1 MQKNP
6 QKISFNELFSIQ
18 QQKAKN
24 SKSKS
29 KFKELYPNHSEEKIS
44 LFKKF
49 YTDIKTKYSK
59 TNDDIVFQK
68 ELLNDNQ
75 SASYSYKQKIKLS
88 WILTAVLSTILMAN
102 LYIYPTGTLSEQWH
116 ERNLMMQKNSI
127 FFEKN
132 NAFKKHT
139 EQIVNGLIDDE
150 HLNQELL
157 LNQDNLIKLK
167 ELHQSRKKDY
177 EAFTT
182 HAERMHISILSLF
195 FLLLLSTF
203 NAIFTFRFFRLKYE
217 RFSLNKKLVDLEN
230 QKATEVNEM
239 KDVFANY
246 KTRFASFNISEA
258 TSFSS
263 FLNDNYTSKHT
274 YLNNLNKIED
284 RFEIQ
289 GNFIFDPAII
299 TSQIYDDFN
308 KIIDEM
314 EVISEEILTI
324 KNLK

>member
-6 QKISFNELFSIQ
+6 QKISFNELFSMQ

-29 KFKELYPNHSEEKIS
+29 KFQELYPNHSEEKIS

-49 YTDIKTKYSK
+49 YTDLKTKCSNI
-59 TNDDIVFQK
+59 NDDIVFQK

-75 SASYSYKQKIKLS
+75 VESSSSKQKIKLS
-88 WILTAVLSTILMAN
+88 LILTAVLSTILMAN
-102 LYIYPTGTLSEQWH
+102 LYIYPKGTLSEQWSD
-116 ERNLMMQKNSI
+116 RNLVMQQNSI

-132 NAFKKHT
+132 NALKNHT
-139 EQIVNGLIDDE
+139 EQIVNGLIEDE

-167 ELHQSRKKDY
+167 EFNQSRKKDN
-177 EAFTT
+177 EAF
-182 HAERMHISILSLF
+182 AAKKQRMKISIFCLF
-195 FLLLLSTF
+195 FLLSSITF
-203 NAIFTFRFFRLKYE
+203 NTIFTFIFFRLKYE

-230 QKATEVNEM
+230 QKAIKINEI

-246 KTRFASFNISEA
+246 KTRFASLNIFEA

-263 FLNDNYTSKHT
+263 FLNDNYTSKYS
-274 YLNNLNKIED
+274 YLNNLNKSED
-284 RFEIQ
+284 RFKIQ
-289 GNFIFDPAII
+289 GTFSFDPAIT
-299 TSQIYDDFN
+299 TSKRYDDFN
-308 KIIDEM
+308 RIIDEM